1 MNNERINHRPSV
13 LRRFCLLATTLVA
26 TASLQ
31 AHPGHG
37 LLDGGP
43 LHTVTSPYHLG
54 ALALIGAVLFAAA
67 HLAKQPVPRRALR
80 SIGVIAIA
88 LSAVLWG
95 LRL

>member
-1 MNNERINHRPSV
+1 MNNDRTHHRLSA
-13 LRRFCLLATTLVA
+13 LRRFCLAATTLAA

-54 ALALIGAVLFAAA
+54 ALALIGGVLFAAA
-67 HLAKQPVPRRALR
+67 HLAKQPVPRRALQ
-80 SIGVIAIA
+80 SIGVFAIA

-95 LRL
+95 LRI